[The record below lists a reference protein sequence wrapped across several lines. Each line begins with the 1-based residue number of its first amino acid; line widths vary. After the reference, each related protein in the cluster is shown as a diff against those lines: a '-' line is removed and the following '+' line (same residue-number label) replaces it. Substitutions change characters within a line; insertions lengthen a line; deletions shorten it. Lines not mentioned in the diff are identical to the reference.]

1 MPLPDLSGIEVN
13 CDSIVQKDG
22 REAVD
27 VYAFLADEFARGSVV
42 ENYVFQFM
50 YRSYYRLDNAGL
62 TDAFKS
68 RYFELLEES
77 RDLRDIDLRRLV
89 KELYAIPNRKGQQ
102 SLQFSF
108 VTKLANTANR
118 GYPIYDREVASVF
131 GFRPPDNLRTFG
143 ARLEKYMTFYAS
155 LQHTY
160 SEILDGNLLQEPRRA
175 FRQIHAA
182 LPERIPDIKVLDFIF
197 WWAGKR
203 LAVLNVTNA

>member
-1 MPLPDLSGIEVN
+1 MPLPDLSDIEVN

-77 RDLRDIDLRRLV
+77 RNLADIDLRRLV
-89 KELYAIPNRKGQQ
+89 KELYAIPNRKGQP

-118 GYPIYDREVASVF
+118 LYPIYDREVAKVF
-131 GFRPPDNLRTFG
+131 GFRPPESLGAFDARLTKYMIFYENLRN
-143 ARLEKYMTFYAS
+143 
-155 LQHTY
+155 TY
-160 SEILDGNLLQEPRRA
+160 SEILNGDLLQEPRRA
-175 FRQIHAA
+175 FRQIYAA
-182 LPERIPDIKVLDFIF
+182 PPERIPDIKVLDFIF

-203 LAVLNVTNA
+203 LPVAKQV